1 MKTSED
7 IRIGAQLIS
16 SIQIDPTTCF
26 NWVTGEISD
35 IALNHFKAGK
45 YTIEK
50 VETAENFEIVTLSN
64 ELILLDKVIDSK
76 KRTGTTDFELHNG
89 NELTISIPGKYEI
102 RYYAQP
108 PLPQTKTT
116 PIEMPEQY
124 IDAMKFY
131 ISARIRARL
140 FGQADSNAVS
150 FFEEYKNAL
159 TNADAAMLQKHRR
172 HRRMPLAY
180 RGF

>member
-26 NWVTGEISD
+26 NWVQGEISD
-35 IALNHFKAGK
+35 IVSNHFKAGR
-45 YTIEK
+45 YVREA
-50 VETAENFEIVTLSN
+50 VETTENFEVITLSK
-64 ELILLDKVIDSK
+64 EIVMLDKVIRSES
-76 KRTGTTDFELHNG
+76 RTGTTDFELHNE
-89 NELTISIPGKYEI
+89 NEITISIPGKYEI

-108 PLPQTKTT
+108 PIPQTRTT

-124 IDAMKFY
+124 IGAMKFY
-131 ISARIRARL
+131 IAARIRARL

-159 TNADAAMLQKHRR
+159 QDADAAMLQQHRR
-172 HRRMPLAY
+172 HRRMPPSY

>member
-26 NWVTGEISD
+26 NWVQGEISD
-35 IALNHFKAGK
+35 IASNHFKAGK
-45 YTIEK
+45 YVREA
-50 VETAENFEIVTLSN
+50 VETTENFEVVTLSK
-64 ELILLDKVIDSK
+64 EIILLDKVIRSES
-76 KRTGTTDFELHNG
+76 RTGTTDFELHNE
-89 NELTISIPGKYEI
+89 NEITISIPGKYEI

-108 PLPQTKTT
+108 PVPQTRTT

-124 IDAMKFY
+124 IGAMKFY
-131 ISARIRARL
+131 IAARIRARL

-159 TNADAAMLQKHRR
+159 QDADAAMLQQHRR
-172 HRRMPLAY
+172 HRRMPPSY